1 MSEPIIE
8 YREEFNVADIA
19 RKYAERVARV
29 IDEQTLA
36 NVENQLAEFGYV
48 KVVRCRDCVHCYED
62 RRNTAIGWVD
72 IFVCDSKQWSTS
84 SLMPSH
90 TIEPDGFCKWGE
102 RREGAES

>member
-8 YREEFNVADIA
+8 YREEINVTDIA

-48 KVVRCRDCVHCYED
+48 KVVRCRDCANYG
-62 RRNTAIGWVD
+62 ILPSGLG
-72 IFVCDSKQWSTS
+72 VCHPLGLCFAD
-84 SLMPSH
+84 MD
-90 TIEPDGFCKWGE
+90 DGFCAWAE
-102 RREGAES
+102 RRCDAE